1 MNKGARLQDKKS
13 KNKVNFIYRLD
24 IVRTPGFY
32 RNSPT
37 LGIPRDTYWMKWL
50 RWKTMFMNKLS
61 LIIVKITT
69 TLDTDKLQFFKLCN
83 DEISLKNL

>member
-1 MNKGARLQDKKS
+1 
-13 KNKVNFIYRLD
+13 
-24 IVRTPGFY
+24 
-32 RNSPT
+32 
-37 LGIPRDTYWMKWL
+37 
-50 RWKTMFMNKLS
+50 MNKLS

>member
-37 LGIPRDTYWMKWL
+37 LGIPRDTYWMK
-50 RWKTMFMNKLS
+50 
-61 LIIVKITT
+61 
-69 TLDTDKLQFFKLCN
+69 
-83 DEISLKNL
+83 